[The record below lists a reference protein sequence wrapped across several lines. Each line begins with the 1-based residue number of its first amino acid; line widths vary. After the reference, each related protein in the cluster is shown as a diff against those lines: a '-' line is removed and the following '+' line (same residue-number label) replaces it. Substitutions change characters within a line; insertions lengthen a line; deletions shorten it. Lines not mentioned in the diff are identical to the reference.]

1 MGGYGI
7 LMNIEKK
14 ESKKWKSLVSGFFI
28 LLILAVMLLLLFKS
42 HSPEELR
49 GLFMRMNAT
58 WLIAALGC
66 VLLSYFA
73 EMMSYYELTKKVNG
87 KTSLRTA
94 FRVTMAGQYF
104 NSITPFAA
112 GGQPFQVYYLMKDG
126 IPMGRC
132 ANIIMVKSVL
142 FELCV
147 FSISVVSFIFGAGA
161 LNRIIGKFTIFF
173 IVGVTINLAVIAFFG
188 LFLLN
193 KNAARKVV
201 DWGFNFLGKLRIV
214 KDPSRYTKRKE
225 EELAGFCDGS
235 ELILHDRGV
244 ILKASFYQI
253 LNLVLQYAI
262 PWFMLVSMEGT
273 TKFFFEII
281 ASQAVLREVTAY
293 VPSPGA
299 AGGAEGIGYFFF
311 RNFFVSSPI
320 VSVILIWRIFTYYLN
335 LIVGGVSLVFIKS
348 NDKKESGIIEQRK
361 IAKVKKPAA

>member
-1 MGGYGI
+1 
-7 LMNIEKK
+7 MNIEKK
-14 ESKKWKSLVSGFFI
+14 EGKSWKSLLSGFFI
-28 LLILAVMLLLLFKS
+28 LLILAVMLLLLFKA
-42 HSPEELR
+42 HSPEELS

-132 ANIIMVKSVL
+132 ANIILVKSVL

-147 FSISVVSFIFGAGA
+147 FVISVVSFIFGAGA
-161 LNRIIGKFTIFF
+161 LNRIIGKFTMFF
-173 IVGVTINLAVIAFFG
+173 IIGVTINLAVIAFFC

-201 DWGFNFLGKLRIV
+201 DWGLNLLGKLRIV
-214 KDPSRYTKRKE
+214 KVPSKYAKRKE
-225 EELAGFCDGS
+225 EELQGFCGGS
-235 ELILHDRGV
+235 ELLISDRSV

-253 LNLVLQYAI
+253 LHLLLQYAI

-273 TKFFFEII
+273 QKFFLEII
-281 ASQAVLREVTAY
+281 ASQAVLKEITAY

-335 LIVGGVSLVFIKS
+335 LVVGGISLVFIKS
-348 NDKKESGIIEQRK
+348 NDKKQTTIIEPSNTKK
-361 IAKVKKPAA
+361 IKNPAA

>member
-1 MGGYGI
+1 MSK
-7 LMNIEKK
+7 EKTK
-14 ESKKWKSLVSGFFI
+14 QKDWKSQVSGFFI
-28 LLILAVMLLLLFKS
+28 LLILAIMLLLLFKA
-42 HSPEELR
+42 HGLEELKD
-49 GLFMRMNAT
+49 LFMRMNAV
-58 WLIAALGC
+58 WLVGALGC

-73 EMMSYYELTKKVNG
+73 EMMSYYAITKKVDG

-147 FSISVVSFIFGAGA
+147 FLVSVVSFIFGAGA
-161 LNRIIGKFTIFF
+161 LNRIIGKFTMFF
-173 IVGVTINLAVIAFFG
+173 IIGVTINLSVIAFFG

-193 KNAARKVV
+193 RKAARKVV
-201 DWGFNFLGKLRIV
+201 DWGFNLLGKLRII
-214 KDPSRYTKRKE
+214 KDLDKYRKRKE
-225 EELAGFCDGS
+225 DELEGFCGGS
-235 ELILHDRGV
+235 ELILSDRSV

-253 LNLVLQYAI
+253 LNLLLLYAV

-273 TKFFFEII
+273 RKFFFEII
-281 ASQAVLREVTAY
+281 ASQAVLKEVTAY

-299 AGGAEGIGYFFF
+299 SGGAEGIGYFFF
-311 RNFFVSSPI
+311 RNFFVASPI

-335 LIVGGVSLVFIKS
+335 LVVGGISLVFIKS
-348 NDKKESGIIEQRK
+348 KDKKQSDIIE
-361 IAKVKKPAA
+361 PGNAA

>member
-1 MGGYGI
+1 MS
-7 LMNIEKK
+7 K
-14 ESKKWKSLVSGFFI
+14 ENTNRKNWKSQLSGFFI
-28 LLILAVMLLLLFKS
+28 LLILAVMLLLLFKA
-42 HSPEELR
+42 HGLEEIR
-49 GLFMRMNAT
+49 GLFMRMNVT
-58 WLIAALGC
+58 WLIGALGC

-73 EMMSYYELTKKVNG
+73 EMMSYYEITKKVDG

-147 FSISVVSFIFGAGA
+147 FSVSVASFIFGAGI
-161 LNRIIGKFTIFF
+161 LNQIIGKFTMFF
-173 IVGVTINLAVIAFFG
+173 IIGVTINLAVIAFFG

-201 DWGFNFLGKLRIV
+201 DWGFKLLGWLRIV
-214 KDPSRYTKRKE
+214 KDPDKYGKRKE
-225 EELAGFCDGS
+225 DELEGFCGGS
-235 ELILHDRGV
+235 ELILSDRSV

-253 LNLVLQYAI
+253 LNLLLLYAV

-273 TKFFFEII
+273 RKFFFEII

-299 AGGAEGIGYFFF
+299 SGGAEGIGYFFF
-311 RNFFVSSPI
+311 RNFFVASPI

-335 LIVGGVSLVFIKS
+335 LVFGGVSLVFIKS
-348 NDKKESGIIEQRK
+348 KDKKQSGIIEHGK
-361 IAKVKKPAA
+361 AA

>member
-1 MGGYGI
+1 
-7 LMNIEKK
+7 
-14 ESKKWKSLVSGFFI
+14 
-28 LLILAVMLLLLFKS
+28 MLLLLFKA
-42 HSPEELR
+42 HGLEELR
-49 GLFMRMNAT
+49 GLFMRMNAA
-58 WLIAALGC
+58 WLIASLGC

-147 FSISVVSFIFGAGA
+147 FALSVVSFIFSTGT
-161 LNRIIGKFTIFF
+161 LNRIIGKFTMFF
-173 IVGVTINLAVIAFFG
+173 IIGVTINLAVIAFFG

-201 DWGFNFLGKLRIV
+201 DWGFNLLGKLRIV
-214 KDPSRYTKRKE
+214 KDPDKYSKRKE
-225 EELAGFCDGS
+225 DELEAFCGGS
-235 ELILHDRGV
+235 EMILSDRTV
-244 ILKASFYQI
+244 ILKSSFYQV
-253 LNLVLQYAI
+253 LNLLLLYAV

-273 TKFFFEII
+273 RKFFFEII

-299 AGGAEGIGYFFF
+299 SGGAEGIGYFFF
-311 RNFFVSSPI
+311 RNFFVVSPI
-320 VSVILIWRIFTYYLN
+320 VSVLLIWRIFTYYLN
-335 LIVGGVSLVFIKS
+335 LVVGGISLVFIKS
-348 NDKKESGIIEQRK
+348 NDKKQSGIIEPGK
-361 IAKVKKPAA
+361 AA